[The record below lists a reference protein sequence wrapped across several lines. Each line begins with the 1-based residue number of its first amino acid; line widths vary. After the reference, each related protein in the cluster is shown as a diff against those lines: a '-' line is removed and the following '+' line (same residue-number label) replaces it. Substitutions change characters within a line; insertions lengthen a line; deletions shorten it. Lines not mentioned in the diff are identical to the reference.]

1 MHGGSLEITLTVP
14 LMKVR
19 PVIPTQKEV
28 EPLLEM
34 DRDEKK
40 LDAFLSFHRK
50 TLTVANLKIFLP
62 FTINL
67 DPFIKKVIKDEV
79 QNLEEL
85 GLNILSS
92 PQSAP
97 TSQHPLNPKL
107 TSNTPLTRRQ
117 VVGLSKKMN
126 PQDTINYP
134 SNRVPQFGGMNP
146 MNPPYPWQQYQP
158 YPTQQYYPYMQ
169 PRPVNLPSIVLPH
182 ELQGLLLSNMSVEQ
196 VCTLLKTIEY
206 INPSMLETYCG
217 TIVYNNINGR
227 VLMNCEVDELKNV
240 INMSFGDW
248 ELFKITLTSL
258 REDEMNGGPRP
269 SSPGLDL
276 TQRLPEDKLEDRLSR
291 MDSGIRRKQTAMER
305 QVALEQATVS
315 GLLSTLNEDAQ
326 EDILL
331 EEINQA
337 REEAGNTFSDR
348 TSEADE
354 ADVLYYSN
362 PSRRASIQINLD
374 TLSDPGMQMHDLEKV
389 KKVITHLELCIYF

>member
-1 MHGGSLEITLTVP
+1 MLSVKPNIIV
-14 LMKVR
+14 KVR
-19 PVIPTQKEV
+19 PVIPTQKEL

-40 LDAFLSFHRK
+40 LDAFLSFHKK

-85 GLNILSS
+85 GLSILSS

-97 TSQHPLNPKL
+97 TSQLPNSKL

-117 VVGLSKKMN
+117 VVGLSRKMN
-126 PQDTINYP
+126 PQDSLNYPPFGGINTINP
-134 SNRVPQFGGMNP
+134 S
-146 MNPPYPWQQYQP
+146 YSWQQYQP
-158 YPTQQYYPYMQ
+158 NHVGYPNQPFYQYVQ
-169 PRPVNLPSIVLPH
+169 PKPIHSTRPVLPA
-182 ELQGLLLSNMSVEQ
+182 ELQGLLLSNLSIDQ
-196 VCTLLKTIEY
+196 VCTLVKTIEY
-206 INPSMLETYCG
+206 MNPSMLETYCG
-217 TIVYNNINGR
+217 TIAYNNINGR
-227 VLMNCEVDELKNV
+227 VLMNCQVDELKNV
-240 INMSFGDW
+240 INMNFGDW
-248 ELFKITLTSL
+248 ELFKISL
-258 REDEMNGGPRP
+258 NAMREDEISGGGPRA
-269 SSPGLDL
+269 SSPGLDF
-276 TQRLPEDKLEDRLSR
+276 THRLPEDKLEDRLSR

-331 EEINQA
+331 EEIKQA

-348 TSEADE
+348 ASEPDE

-374 TLSDPGMQMHDLEKV
+374 TLSDPGIQMHDIEKV
-389 KKVITHLELCIYF
+389 LTDN